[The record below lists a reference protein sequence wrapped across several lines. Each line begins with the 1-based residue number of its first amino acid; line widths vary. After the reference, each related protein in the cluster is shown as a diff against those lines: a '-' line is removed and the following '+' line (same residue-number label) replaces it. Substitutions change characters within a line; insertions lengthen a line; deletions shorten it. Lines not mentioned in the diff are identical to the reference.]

1 MVWLATWPRFSP
13 VTMALQP
20 LLLGYHSA
28 MRIMKRRMMSV
39 KYSSGHL
46 ARISSWMCVKGT
58 TSRHICPHQGVSSRA
73 SSMTFSLA
81 ASEV

>member
-1 MVWLATWPRFSP
+1 M
-13 VTMALQP
+13 TMALQP
-20 LLLGYHSA
+20 PRSAMRSA
-28 MRIMKRRMMSV
+28 MRIMKRRIMSV

-46 ARISSWMCVKGT
+46 SRISSWMCVKGT

-73 SSMTFSLA
+73 SSTTFSLA